1 MNSNLNFEFGPV
13 WYRPKLEPGRT
24 DVRPGQTGPVPTGLV
39 NPGEDTCSGQRPAA
53 ASPRLVEGDARR
65 GSWQGEIRGRT
76 GSPVR
81 PGLIHGI
88 SSSRC
93 RRGSILP
100 AGCGRSPGGSR
111 APRRRCAD
119 GWLVGLAGRRSG
131 GPVCSTAPQ
140 PCRVPAA
147 PASCCEA
154 CQVASGSRGH
164 RHRSPARDQC
174 ARVPMAI
181 TRACGVQ
188 RARLLRTCRDRAAII
203 RAGLGHGGVE

>member
-1 MNSNLNFEFGPV
+1 MTKKIWDCLLRRQSHE
-13 WYRPKLEPGRT
+13 GRC
-24 DVRPGQTGPVPTGLV
+24 VLPA
-39 NPGEDTCSGQRPAA
+39 QR
-53 ASPRLVEGDARR
+53 RLRTWWRETDARR
-65 GSWQGEIRGRT
+65 GG
-76 GSPVR
+76 PAR
-81 PGLIHGI
+81 PGPINGGGLGI
-88 SSSRC
+88 PSSRC

-188 RARLLRTCRDRAAII
+188 RARLRFVRAALVAPRSPGSGGRI
-203 RAGLGHGGVE
+203 RPVEME